1 MYVCDPTLSMIQLH
15 HHRLASAAAAASPVH
30 ERLHETRLEKD
41 MMDPALAFM
50 TAEHTFRPKRVTEG
64 TE

>member
-1 MYVCDPTLSMIQLH
+1 MINLRLDPPPPTR
-15 HHRLASAAAAASPVH
+15 RLASAAAAASPVY